1 MIIYFSP
8 IRSDRDLGLSKSG
21 DILTVNGDILDFSD
35 LPEGGEYPPEA
46 IENDFI
52 TGGVKRIDGEI
63 HITIMLPYRN
73 PNAPQSVTFPEPLSV
88 TLDGEIALPEGRNAE
103 VEHAT
108 E

>member
-8 IRSDRDLGLSKSG
+8 IRSDRDLGLSKSS

-52 TGGVKRIDGEI
+52 VGGVKRIDGEI

-73 PNAPQSVTFPEPLSV
+73 PTAPRSVTFPDPVFVSV
-88 TLDGEIALPEGRNAE
+88 DGDIALPQGRNVE
-103 VEHAT
+103 VEHAA

>member
-1 MIIYFSP
+1 MIIYLSP
-8 IRSDRDLGLSKSG
+8 IRSDRDLSLSKSG

-52 TGGVKRIDGEI
+52 VGGVKRIDGEI
-63 HITIMLPYRN
+63 HITIMLPYSN
-73 PNAPQSVTFPEPLSV
+73 PKAPQSITFPDPIFVSV
-88 TLDGEIALPEGRNAE
+88 DGEIALPEARNTEA
-103 VEHAT
+103 EHAV